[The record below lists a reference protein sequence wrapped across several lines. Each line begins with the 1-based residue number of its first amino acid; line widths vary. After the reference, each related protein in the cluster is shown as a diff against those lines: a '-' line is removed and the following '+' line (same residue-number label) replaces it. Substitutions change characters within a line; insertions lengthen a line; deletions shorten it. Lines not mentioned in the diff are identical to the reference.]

1 MTMDYFSVYKH
12 INKISI
18 FRKSNQILIFC
29 LGDINYIIININFL
43 NCHLKTLTYLIN
55 IKEMFQ
61 TRHWNIEYL

>member
-1 MTMDYFSVYKH
+1 MAMDYFSVYKH

-43 NCHLKTLTYLIN
+43 NCHLKKLTYLIN

-61 TRHWNIEYL
+61 T